1 MVILLL
7 TMYSKEISVDGFE
20 FKDGHHC
27 AAYNLKNEVT
37 YMLNNEGLG
46 KSCRAYPYNK
56 YQKATKNEVE

>member
-1 MVILLL
+1 MAILLL
-7 TMYSKEISVDGFE
+7 TMYSNEINVDGFE

-37 YMLNNEGLG
+37 YMLNNEGLD

-56 YQKATKNEVE
+56 Y